1 MIGFRTLLRDLWLR
15 KNAAI
20 GIALV
25 GTFVVMAIGAPFI
38 APYDPLAQSLANR
51 LQPPSAEHW
60 LGTDGLGR
68 DLLSRIIWGS
78 RVSLIVGCAAIAIGA
93 STGITLGLVSG
104 FFGGQVDNLLMRL
117 IDITM
122 AFPTI
127 LLAIAVVAFFGRGEG
142 NLIIAIGI
150 SNIPEFTRLTR
161 GEVLRLR
168 NLDFVAAGRALGA
181 SSLRLML
188 RHILPNLVAI
198 MVILST
204 MRVSVAILAESSLS
218 FLGLGIPPPTP
229 SWGVMLSEG
238 QRALVLAPWLSIA
251 PGFGIALLVL
261 GFNLLGDGL
270 RDVLDP
276 RTRIDRL
283 AAGVKKEGEA

>member
-1 MIGFRTLLRDLWLR
+1 MTGFRTLLRDLWIR
-15 KNAAI
+15 KNAALGLI
-20 GIALV
+20 LV
-25 GTFVVMAIGAPFI
+25 GSFVIMAIGAPLI
-38 APYDPLAQSLANR
+38 APYDPLAQSLTNR
-51 LQPPSAEHW
+51 LQAPSAQHW

-78 RVSLIVGCAAIAIGA
+78 RVSLVVGCAAIAIGA
-93 STGITLGLVSG
+93 SIGITLGLVTG
-104 FFGGQVDNLLMRL
+104 FFGGRIDNLLMRL
-117 IDITM
+117 VDITM

-127 LLAIAVVAFFGRGEG
+127 LLAIAVVAFFGRGEA

-150 SNIPEFTRLTR
+150 SNVPEFTRLTR

-181 SSLRLML
+181 SSFRLMV
-188 RHILPNLVAI
+188 RHILPNLVAMMI
-198 MVILST
+198 ILST
-204 MRVSVAILAESSLS
+204 LRVSVAILAESSLS
-218 FLGLGIPPPTP
+218 FLGLGIPAPTP

-283 AAGVKKEGEA
+283 AAGAKKEERA

>member
-1 MIGFRTLLRDLWLR
+1 MSGLTTFAHDLWLR
-15 KNAAI
+15 KNAAV
-20 GIALV
+20 GLTLV
-25 GTFVVMAIGAPFI
+25 GTFVFVAIFAPII
-38 APYDPLAQSLANR
+38 APHDPFTQTLANR
-51 LQPPSAEHW
+51 LQPPSQEHW
-60 LGTDGLGR
+60 LGTDNLGR

-78 RVSLIVGCAAIAIGA
+78 RVSLLVGLSAVAIGA
-93 STGITLGLVSG
+93 FIGISLGLVSG
-104 FFGGQVDNLLMRL
+104 FFGGRIDSILMRL
-117 IDITM
+117 VDIAM

-127 LLAIAVVAFFGRGEG
+127 LLAIAVVAFFGRGSF
-142 NLIIAIGI
+142 NLILAIGI

-181 SSLRLML
+181 SSLRLMG
-188 RHILPNLVAI
+188 RHILPNLVAMMI
-198 MVILST
+198 ILT
-204 MRVSVAILAESSLS
+204 TLRVSVAILAESSLS
-218 FLGLGIPPPTP
+218 FLGLGIPAPTP

-238 QRALVLAPWLSIA
+238 QRALILAPWMSIA

-283 AAGVKKEGEA
+283 AASATKERS

>member
-1 MIGFRTLLRDLWLR
+1 MTGLRTVLRDLWIR
-15 KNAAI
+15 KNAAL
-20 GIALV
+20 GLALV
-25 GTFVVMAIGAPFI
+25 GAFIIMAIGAPLI
-38 APYDPLAQSLANR
+38 APYDPLAQSLTNR
-51 LQPPSAEHW
+51 LQPPSAQHW

-93 STGITLGLVSG
+93 SIGITLGLVSG
-104 FFGGQVDNLLMRL
+104 FFGGRVDNLLMRL

-127 LLAIAVVAFFGRGEG
+127 LLAIAVVAFFGRGE
-142 NLIIAIGI
+142 LILILAIGI

-181 SSLRLML
+181 SSLRLMV
-188 RHILPNLVAI
+188 RHILPNLVAM

-218 FLGLGIPPPTP
+218 FLGLGIPAPTP

-283 AAGVKKEGEA
+283 ASGAKKEGAA